1 MARLGVFRLEVG
13 GEDPERVR
21 TGRQSWRESGQQDR
35 RDARAEFTIW
45 QGMKGRVPTVL
56 ENSGKSWKKSD
67 PGKNS
72 EENLSFLKSYQPRN
86 TDIKHLRILVHG
98 PVGSGKSSFIN
109 SVNNVLQNR
118 ITCRAPADAVTGGS
132 YTTYKISKDPEGSY
146 SFMFSDTMGFEKP
159 DGRGVHVEDIK
170 LALKGHVKDGYKFK
184 PEEPLTEGDFY
195 NPSPTLDDR
204 VHVLVSVVPAYM
216 ISLMNNE
223 AFCASTGIPQLAI
236 ITNIDREC
244 PKVRGN
250 IKYAY
255 WSKVLMEWVEKCSF
269 LLGMPP
275 NCIFLVKNYHSET
288 KTSDD
293 IDALILVALREMV
306 SVGED
311 FLNDLQG

>member
-1 MARLGVFRLEVG
+1 ME
-13 GEDPERVR
+13 
-21 TGRQSWRESGQQDR
+21 
-35 RDARAEFTIW
+35 
-45 QGMKGRVPTVL
+45 
-56 ENSGKSWKKSD
+56 KSWNLVFNFQWEPWK
-67 PGKNS
+67 G
-72 EENLSFLKSYQPRN
+72 ETCFYCRGENLSFLKSYQPRN

-132 YTTYKISKDPEGSY
+132 VTDKYTTYKISKDPEGSY

-223 AFCASTGIPQLAI
+223 AVRKMREVRLTASDMRIPQLAI